1 MDNWV
6 TKFMRNY
13 GAAQR
18 PSDYYVMRERQQEDV
33 RQRRQEYSNAA
44 VENTKSAAEAVVADD
59 VKEAVSN
66 IGEQW
71 DTGTNKVSRG
81 AREVYQGAT
90 EAYGGNVPSAAK
102 EAGLGAMNAV
112 TGGLQAL
119 MSPVTGPVEAAL
131 PNLGV
136 TEAAMNYIDGTR
148 AGKMMRENPRATE
161 GLFNTAELLSLGRL
175 TPRTLNSLA
184 DNAPTKMEGFYAS
197 PNPLN
202 KATAAAKAVAPNT
215 GNIID
220 QLVNPWS
227 MATRDVI
234 GTGQGRRNEYVSRPN
249 QSESSANMLA
259 SGHMDTQQKGGI
271 KRDTETVAGS
281 SAEAQRLIADE
292 VDIADTDGL
301 KQGLQLAE
309 EAPDNVVNGAIDH
322 IRAVHGTNNSPGNT
336 SVVIRKPNAGEGLD
350 GEALGTATTAA
361 PTLAALTNKALVERA
376 KVAMGDV
383 EPLEFYKS
391 FLTAAKHASPD
402 NIRIAVAR
410 GQLPKSAVS
419 SKGTVEKAALL
430 KNYWGIADKKN
441 RGKPLTENQQQI
453 YDFFSKAPEVK
464 LKDRGDGIYSF
475 QDTLKSSAKD
485 LGGMNAWVGADIFK
499 DKIYP
504 VLSDGHDM
512 FGMNPP
518 GGNGLINVVP
528 LRSFDVG
535 TKTKVPKGE
544 KKFKPDMSKI
554 EELTGIKQNKG
565 ESPTAYQARVLR
577 DYRGDPT
584 LLNFLRAGENVAY
597 AGMLTGLTGEERE
610 P

>member
-1 MDNWV
+1 MTFV
-6 TKFMRNY
+6 TTRIPKRMSDLYQKRKEY
-13 GAAQR
+13 QAAVR
-18 PSDYYVMRERQQEDV
+18 RRER
-33 RQRRQEYSNAA
+33 EYSDAA
-44 VENTKSAAEAVVADD
+44 IENVKKVADAVLADD
-59 VKEAVSN
+59 VKEAYR
-66 IGEQW
+66 GMKEQFN
-71 DTGTNKVSRG
+71 TGANKLGRG
-81 AREVYQGAT
+81 AREVYQGAV
-90 EAYGGNVPSAAK
+90 EAYGGDVPSAAK
-102 EAGLGAMNAV
+102 EAGLGAMNVAA
-112 TGGLQAL
+112 GGLQSL
-119 MSPVTGPVEAAL
+119 ISPVTGSVEAAL
-131 PNLGV
+131 PDLGI

-148 AGKMMRENPRATE
+148 AGQFMRENPRGTE
-161 GLFNTAELLSLGRL
+161 GLFNALELGSLGRL

-184 DNAPTKMEGFYAS
+184 DNAPTKMEGFYSS
-197 PNPLN
+197 PNPVS

-249 QSESSANMLA
+249 QSESAANMLA

-301 KQGLQLAE
+301 KQGLQLVE

-336 SVVIRKPNAGEGLD
+336 SVVIRKPNSGEGLD
-350 GEALGTATTAA
+350 GEALGTATTSA

-383 EPLEFYKS
+383 EPLEFYKG

-410 GQLPKSAVS
+410 GQLPKSAIS
-419 SKGTVEKAALL
+419 SKGTVEKAGLL
-430 KNYWGIADKKN
+430 KNYWGIVDKKN

-528 LRSFDVG
+528 LRPFDVG
-535 TKTKVPKGE
+535 TKTKIPKSNE
-544 KKFKPDMSKI
+544 KFKPDMSKV
-554 EELTGIKQNKG
+554 EELTGIKQKKG
-565 ESPTAYQARVLR
+565 ETPTAYQARVLR

-584 LLNFLRAGENVAY
+584 LLNFLRAGENIGY

>member
-33 RQRRQEYSNAA
+33 RQRRQEYSDAA
-44 VENTKSAAEAVVADD
+44 VENLKGAAEAVVADD
-59 VKEAVSN
+59 VKEAVRN

-71 DTGTNKVSRG
+71 NTGTNKVARG
-81 AREVYQGAT
+81 AREVYQGAV
-90 EAYGGNVPSAAK
+90 EGYRGNVPGALK
-102 EAGLGAMNAV
+102 EAALGAGNVA

-119 MSPVTGPVEAAL
+119 MSPVSGPVEAAL

-136 TEAAMNYIDGTR
+136 TEAAMNYVDGTR
-148 AGKMMRENPRATE
+148 AGQLMRENPRGTE
-161 GLFNTAELLSLGRL
+161 GLFNLAEIASLGRL
-175 TPRTLNSLA
+175 TPRALNSLA

-197 PNPLN
+197 PNPIN
-202 KATAAAKAVAPNT
+202 QATAAAKAVAPNT

-220 QLVNPWS
+220 QLVNPYS

-249 QSESSANMLA
+249 QSESASNMLA
-259 SGHMDTQQKGGI
+259 SGHMDTQQKRGI
-271 KRDTETVAGS
+271 ERDKETVAGS
-281 SAEAQRLIADE
+281 SAEAQRYIADE
-292 VDIADTDGL
+292 VDISDTDSL
-301 KQGLQLAE
+301 KRGLQLVDD
-309 EAPDNVVNGAIDH
+309 APDNVLEGAIAH
-322 IRAVHGTNNSPGNT
+322 VRAIHGTDNRPGNT
-336 SVVIRKPNAGEGLD
+336 SVVIRKPNSGEGLD
-350 GEALGTATTAA
+350 GEALGTATTSA
-361 PTLAALTNKALVERA
+361 PTFSALANEALIARA
-376 KVAMGDV
+376 KVALGDID
-383 EPLEFYKS
+383 PPTFYKR

-402 NIRIAVAR
+402 NLRIAVAK
-410 GQLPKSAVS
+410 GKLPKSVISA
-419 SKGTVEKAALL
+419 KGTVEKAGLL
-430 KNYWGIADKKN
+430 KNYWGIVDKKN
-441 RGKPLTENQQQI
+441 KGKPLTENQQQI
-453 YDFFSKAPEVK
+453 YDFFEGAPEVK
-464 LKDRGDGIYSF
+464 LRDRGDGIYSF

-485 LGGMNAWVGADIFK
+485 LGGMNAWGAVDVNNNK
-499 DKIYP
+499 VYP
-504 VLSDGHDM
+504 MLSDGHDM
-512 FGMNPP
+512 MGMNPP
-518 GGNGLINVVP
+518 GGNSLINIVP
-528 LRSFDVG
+528 IRPFDVG
-535 TKTKVPKGE
+535 TKTKIPKGE